1 MSLLALVLLAAA
13 PTATP
18 TPVAPIELL
27 REGRR
32 PEAAKPTSLSDVAKG
47 VKLRLPEGE
56 GRVLTNDSVRQ
67 LSQGVE
73 LTTAIPYQAPPIG
86 RVGGGASEASKELWQ
101 QRYQYARWEA
111 AQLEREIARL
121 EGEAAVLETQFYSI
135 DDPFRRDGVIK
146 PQWDASVAA
155 LREARA
161 RRAAVA
167 ARPGQIIDEARRAG
181 ALPGWF
187 RGLPEPDPDRPPP
200 PPPATGFET
209 GLPGT
214 GGVPR

>member
-1 MSLLALVLLAAA
+1 MSLIALVLLAAA

-18 TPVAPIELL
+18 TPAPIETL
-27 REGRR
+27 RDAKRS
-32 PEAAKPTSLSDVAKG
+32 EAVKPATLGDVAKG

-67 LSQGVE
+67 LSRGVE
-73 LTTAIPYQAPPIG
+73 LTTAIPYEAPAVG
-86 RVGGGASEASKELWQ
+86 RVGGGASEASRELWQ

-111 AQLEREIARL
+111 VHLEREIARL
-121 EGEAAVLETQFYSI
+121 ETEVAQLETQFYSI
-135 DDPFRRDGVIK
+135 DDPYQRDGQIK
-146 PQWDASVAA
+146 PKWDASLAA
-155 LREARA
+155 LREAQA

-187 RGLPEPDPDRPPP
+187 RGLPEPDPDQ
-200 PPPATGFET
+200 PPPAPPQTGFET
-209 GLPGT
+209 GLPRP
-214 GGVPR
+214 GGAPN